1 MPRKLKIQNRNV
13 GNGLSGMEFE
23 MRQGHMMVD
32 EESEYKEPDTW
43 TIITALNRVLDQSR
57 DSELTDEFWESVKNP
72 LAFLRGELGLT
83 DIQIVVL
90 AMMIE
95 AGEPLSWKKMGNYLN
110 VSRLMMMTYSEEIEE
125 MVKKRWFAR
134 SASFEMGRH
143 YEGFSLVYGV
153 VTALRH
159 NKPFVPEKIDG
170 LTEQQFVDKLESR
183 IDKNFNDRNVS
194 FRDDEEWMVQ
204 LCEANPHLPLC
215 HEVLKFSDDIHVQ
228 SLLLMIVYDYAQWE
242 GTDGEGLTFETI
254 NDLYPEEFECDF
266 MREHLR
272 DGDHPLMQCGY
283 IEQKCADGMAD
294 TEQYMLTT
302 RAKNE
307 LLAAYKPS
315 HKKCKRMQQ
324 RMGSRF
330 LKDYKT
336 IKEKPLFYNETEQQ
350 QIERLTSLLSVDNFP
365 NIQKRLEE
373 EGMRKGFACLFYG
386 GPGTGKTET
395 VLQIARQTGRNLM
408 QVDIAGM
415 RDKFV
420 GESEKNIKAVFQR
433 YRELCRNSEVKPIL
447 FFNEADGIFGK
458 RSTFGGNNPSVEKMD
473 NAMQNIILQE
483 IEDLEGILIATTNL
497 TNNLDSAFERRFIF
511 KIEFHKPDTKVKSLI
526 WRSMLKDLSDEDARQ
541 LATNFDFSGGQIEN
555 IARKRTVDYILSGK
569 HASLEDIEN
578 YCRAEVID
586 TKTTRHHIVG
596 FTA

>member
-23 MRQGHMMVD
+23 IRQGHMMAD

-307 LLAAYKPS
+307 LLGAYKPS

-324 RMGSRF
+324 RMGSRL

-541 LATNFDFSGGQIEN
+541 LATNYDFSGGQIEN

-569 HASLEDIEN
+569 YASLEEIEA
-578 YCRAEVID
+578 YCRAEILSN
-586 TKTTRHHIVG
+586 KNERHHIAG
-596 FTA
+596 FSA

>member
-32 EESEYKEPDTW
+32 EESDYKEPDTW

-336 IKEKPLFYNETEQQ
+336 IKEKPLFYNESEQQ
-350 QIERLTSLLSVDNFP
+350 QIERLTSLLSAENFP
-365 NIQKRLEE
+365 SIQKRLEE
-373 EGMRKGFACLFYG
+373 EGLRKGFACLFYG

-408 QVDIAGM
+408 QVDIA
-415 RDKFV
+415 DKFV

-447 FFNEADGIFGK
+447 FFNEADGILGK
-458 RSTFGGNNPSVEKMD
+458 RSTFGGTNPSIEKMD

-497 TNNLDSAFERRFIF
+497 TDNLDSAFERRFIF
-511 KIEFHKPDTKVKSLI
+511 KIEFHKPNTMVKSLI
-526 WRSMLKDLSDEDARQ
+526 WRSMLKDLSDEDAQQ
-541 LATNFDFSGGQIEN
+541 LAAHFDFSGGQIEN
-555 IARKRTVDYILSGK
+555 IARKRTVDYILSGQY
-569 HASLEDIEN
+569 ASLEEIEK
-578 YCRAEVID
+578 YCRAELLD
-586 TKTTRHHIVG
+586 NKKERHHIAG
-596 FTA
+596 FSA

>member
-32 EESEYKEPDTW
+32 EEPEYKEPDTW

-307 LLAAYKPS
+307 LLGAYKPS

-458 RSTFGGNNPSVEKMD
+458 RSTFGGTNPSVEKMD

-569 HASLEDIEN
+569 YASLEEIEA
-578 YCRAEVID
+578 YCRAEILSN
-586 TKTTRHHIVG
+586 KNERHHIAG
-596 FTA
+596 FSA